1 MPCVIRRLL
10 LALMALPLSALCA
23 GAEDFSDYQVHTLAS
38 QLHYPWAVAELP
50 DGSLLV
56 TEKSGQLRRIL
67 DGKVSAPISGV
78 PEVYYNSQG
87 GLMDVVLHPQYT
99 ATGWLYLTY
108 AHGTDDNN
116 QLRLMRAR
124 LVDDRLVEQQVLFR
138 AQPMKDTPV
147 HYGGRLAFMDD
158 NTLVLSSGDGFD
170 YREQAQNPASHLG
183 KLIRLND
190 DGSIPADNP
199 HIEGGAEGVYSL
211 GHRNPQ
217 GLAWDPFKKLLFA
230 NEHGPDGGDEINL
243 IRSGSNYGWP
253 VITHGKDYSGANIS
267 PFSEYPGMLQPVVDW
282 TPSIAP
288 SAMVVYR
295 GAMFPELEGNL
306 LSTTLK
312 SKEVRRVV
320 LDGIKLQSQQTLLSE
335 LDVRLRDIAVAADGG
350 LYLLTDEAS
359 GRLLKVV
366 RMRE

>member
-1 MPCVIRRLL
+1 MLLYIRLL
-10 LALMALPLSALCA
+10 FVLMLLGPLAVFQGQAQA
-23 GAEDFSDYQVHTLAS
+23 FRNYQIQTIATG
-38 QLHYPWAVAELP
+38 LHYPWAVVELP
-50 DGSLLV
+50 DGSVLV

-67 DGKVSAPISGV
+67 DGEISPPILGV
-78 PEVYYNSQG
+78 PEVYPKGQG
-87 GLMDVVLHPQYT
+87 GLMDIVLHPQYN

-108 AHGTDDNN
+108 AHGTDAAN

-124 LVDDRLVEQQVLFR
+124 LEDTKLVDQQVLFSAR
-138 AQPMKDTPV
+138 PEKATPV
-147 HYGGRLAFMDD
+147 HYGARLVFMDD

-199 HIEGGAEGVYSL
+199 HIEGGVKGVYSL

-217 GLAWDPFKKLLFA
+217 GLAWDPFKNLLFA
-230 NEHGPDGGDEINL
+230 NEHGPAGGDEINL
-243 IRSGSNYGWP
+243 IRAGSNYGWP
-253 VITHGKDYSGANIS
+253 VITYGKDYSGANIS
-267 PFSEYPGMLQPVVDW
+267 PFTEYPGMLQPLVNW

-288 SAMVVYR
+288 SALVVYR

-306 LSTTLK
+306 LSSTLK
-312 SKEVRRVV
+312 SKEVRRVI
-320 LDGIKLQSQQTLLSE
+320 LDGIQVSAQQSLFTE

-350 LYLLTDEAS
+350 IYLLTDEAS
-359 GRLLKVV
+359 GRLLKV
-366 RMRE
+366 MRTGK